1 MLRMK
6 NKGREKPRTGNS
18 PRRAGKLRQ
27 KLRVA
32 YFSRETSVYN
42 QYAVLEFARCAK
54 EFGNWHTLVATL
66 GEVGPEDILAGRVDG
81 AIMGHWDDQATIS
94 ALRRARIPVVV
105 TSHLQ
110 DNIPFMQV
118 VPDDYAMGVLA
129 AEHLASKGFRVFAYY
144 GMSDATTF
152 SWERLRRSGFAE
164 SLKKMNYPLHI
175 CTNAMSVRDNA
186 LPDWWRF
193 QNDEQQKALRHS
205 LKTLP
210 KPVGLFACMDRLAY
224 DVVRL
229 AWEEGIMVPK
239 DLAVCGVDNNPW
251 VCMLSSP
258 RLTSVPHN
266 IPPMIRQAAQTLH
279 DVMLGKPAPKTPK
292 LIAPLPVVQRES
304 TDVAAYE
311 DQDVVNAYQF
321 IRTHAH
327 EPIHIDDVLAKL
339 LVSRRSLEMR
349 FKALTRST
357 LQDEIWR
364 AHVDRAREL
373 IIESDKPMWKI
384 AEESGFRSETVFNVM
399 FKRATGMTPSAYRR
413 NNGRQV
419 MSF

>member
-1 MLRMK
+1 
-6 NKGREKPRTGNS
+6 
-18 PRRAGKLRQ
+18 
-27 KLRVA
+27 
-32 YFSRETSVYN
+32 
-42 QYAVLEFARCAK
+42 
-54 EFGNWHTLVATL
+54 
-66 GEVGPEDILAGRVDG
+66 
-81 AIMGHWDDQATIS
+81 
-94 ALRRARIPVVV
+94 
-105 TSHLQ
+105 
-110 DNIPFMQV
+110 
-118 VPDDYAMGVLA
+118 
-129 AEHLASKGFRVFAYY
+129 
-144 GMSDATTF
+144 
-152 SWERLRRSGFAE
+152 
-164 SLKKMNYPLHI
+164 
-175 CTNAMSVRDNA
+175 
-186 LPDWWRF
+186 
-193 QNDEQQKALRHS
+193 
-205 LKTLP
+205 
-210 KPVGLFACMDRLAY
+210 
-224 DVVRL
+224 
-229 AWEEGIMVPK
+229 
-239 DLAVCGVDNNPW
+239 
-251 VCMLSSP
+251 
-258 RLTSVPHN
+258 
-266 IPPMIRQAAQTLH
+266 
-279 DVMLGKPAPKTPK
+279 MLGKPAPKTPK

-399 FKRATGMTPSAYRR
+399 FKRATGMPPSAYRR